1 MFAVAS
7 TIEITRPVEEVFT
20 FAGDY
25 RNDPQWRKGV
35 TSMQHEPPGS
45 PALGTVTTE
54 TMKFMGRPS
63 ITVAEVT
70 EYLDCRRTAF
80 RSLQG
85 PVECHGFRLFAAS
98 NGGTQFTYSLTLK
111 PRGLLHWFEF
121 LLKPIFQSQVQ
132 ADLRRLQKLLE
143 SCSSC

>member
-1 MFAVAS
+1 MFTVAS
-7 TIEITRPVEEVFT
+7 TIEIARPVEDVFA

-25 RNDPQWRKGV
+25 RNDPRWRKGV
-35 TSMQHEPPGS
+35 VSMQHEPPGP

-63 ITVAEVT
+63 CTVGEVT

-85 PVECHGFRLFAAS
+85 PVECHGFRLFAPS
-98 NGGTQFTYSLTLK
+98 RGGTQFTYSLTLK
-111 PRGLLHWFEF
+111 PRGPLRLFEF
-121 LLKPIFQSQVQ
+121 LLKSIFQRQVQ

-143 SCSSC
+143 SDHT